1 MKKFTKILEEIENG
15 RFFKVNAEVELI
27 IPADNEGEAGYL
39 SDSILSSIENGADYR
54 IINIEETD
62 ERIDENHT
70 KAYFDLHHGKQGQ
83 MMGDSKTPEEIIEL
97 SWKDE
102 FGDSIPDMDQRM
114 EFYHDMRKAGYD
126 SQLIFKTLKGKF

>member
-54 IINIEETD
+54 IINIDETD
-62 ERIDENHT
+62 ERIDENMEL
-70 KAYFDLHHGKQGQ
+70 YQGKQGQ
-83 MMGDSKTPEEIIEL
+83 MMGGDKTPEETIEL
-97 SWKDE
+97 SWKNE

-126 SQLIFKTLKGKF
+126 GQLIFKALKGKF